1 MNKKSKSRGFDIRER
16 MYTTEEV
23 AKIIRGTRHTV
34 DGMCARD
41 KLRFIKRGNKRLF
54 PESWLQEDLMK
65 MAKVSNGD

>member
-1 MNKKSKSRGFDIRER
+1 

-23 AKIIRGTRHTV
+23 AKIVRGTRHTV

-41 KLRFIKRGNKRLF
+41 KLRYIKRGNKRLF

-65 MAKVSNGD
+65 MAKIGSGD